1 MAASDNQFVASL
13 RPPCSQALPGD
24 VGHVLENYVGHSLA
38 HVGERLDL
46 LDLQHDWCTDL
57 TGMVPSDEDFLMDVV
72 SFSAK

>member
-1 MAASDNQFVASL
+1 MFASIAWGCWACPRKL
-13 RPPCSQALPGD
+13 C
-24 VGHVLENYVGHSLA
+24 GHSLA